1 MNRGIPRKIIAM
13 REKNA
18 NFLHAPSKRVSDP
31 TMTTTGLLLIQKSE
45 GCSLV
50 PYVCPGGVVTIGYG
64 STRDDNGYPIT
75 LDHQKV
81 SQQEAEDYFNRDI
94 LIFSIWVKKLIKVAV
109 SNNQFSALVS
119 LAYNIGTGNLR
130 ASTLL
135 RKLNRGDYEGCAGE
149 FWKWRRS
156 KGVILPGLVTRREME
171 RRLFI
176 T

>member
-1 MNRGIPRKIIAM
+1 M
-13 REKNA
+13 REKNSE
-18 NFLHAPSKRVSDP
+18 FLHAPSKRVSDP
-31 TMTTTGLLLIQKSE
+31 TMTTTGLLLIQKAE

-50 PYVCPGGVVTIGYG
+50 PYVCAGGVATIGYG
-64 STRDDNGYPIT
+64 STRDNNGYPIT
-75 LDHQKV
+75 LDNKKI
-81 SQQEAEDYFNRDI
+81 SQQEAEYYFNRDI
-94 LIFSIWVKKLIKVAV
+94 KSFSIAVKTYIKVPV

-119 LAYNIGTGNLR
+119 LAYNIGVGNLR

-135 RKLNRGDYEGCAGE
+135 RKLNRGDYEGCENE

>member
-1 MNRGIPRKIIAM
+1 MKDIPKKIIDM
-13 REKNA
+13 REKHA
-18 NFLHAPSKRVSDP
+18 DFLHAPSKLVSDP
-31 TMTTTGLLLIQKSE
+31 SMTTTGSLLIQKSE

-50 PYVCPGGVVTIGYG
+50 PYVCAGGVVTIGYG
-64 STRDDNGYPIT
+64 TTRDNRGYSIT
-75 LDHQKV
+75 LDHRKIDYV
-81 SQQEAEDYFNRDI
+81 KAEEYFNRD
-94 LIFSIWVKKLIKVAV
+94 VKKFSAMVKRLLKVPA

-119 LAYNIGTGNLR
+119 LAYNIGIGNFR

-135 RKLNRGDYEGCAGE
+135 RKLNRGDYEGCASE

-156 KGVILPGLVTRREME
+156 KGKILPGLVTRREME